1 MAVIQNLVEQIVDY
15 AGLFPPAELPLEQV
29 VRNYS
34 AYRQGPWS
42 WMLGRLVLPAAR
54 LEEFSE
60 VARGALPQSPG
71 SGWMISAL
79 VPPPDADGSAALQ
92 TSLDTIE
99 RFNQR
104 HSDPATG
111 LAQVDTIEVRAGT
124 PELIVQLARVVPEE
138 LNTFCEIPHQSD
150 PVDAIR
156 AIHQISTASRVFAKI
171 RTGGVTADLIPAPE
185 QVARFIRRC
194 VENQVGFKATAGLHH
209 PLRGRYRLTY
219 EPDAP
224 EATMFG
230 YLNVFLAACFG
241 FGAAAS
247 QKDMVQ
253 ILKAESLDEFELSD
267 LGIRWKNLD
276 VAAARVS
283 EIRYTKAISFGSCSF
298 DEPTSELQSLGLL
311 DGVAG

>member
-29 VRNYS
+29 VHNY
-34 AYRQGPWS
+34 AKYRQGPWA

-54 LEEFSE
+54 LDEFSE
-60 VARGALPQSPG
+60 VAAATLPQAAG

-79 VPPPDADGSAALQ
+79 VPPSDSDGSAPLRK
-92 TSLDTIE
+92 SLEAIE
-99 RFNQR
+99 RFNRR
-104 HSDPATG
+104 HSDSSMG
-111 LAQVDTIEVRAGT
+111 LARVDTIEVRAGT
-124 PELIVQLARVVPEE
+124 SELIGQLAQVVPEG

-156 AIHQISTASRVFAKI
+156 TIHQISGAARVFAKI
-171 RTGGVTADLIPAPE
+171 RTGGVTADLIPTPE

-219 EPDAP
+219 EPDAA

-247 QKDMVQ
+247 QKDMVK
-253 ILKAESLDEFELSD
+253 ILRAETLDEFELSD

-298 DEPTSELQSLGLL
+298 DEPTSELQALGLL
-311 DGVAG
+311 GE